1 MEQFSEM
8 VKSHMEQR
16 FGNGYQIK
24 VCKVR
29 KNNGVCRTGL
39 NIIKKD
45 KVAVPTVYLDFYL
58 EEYQKGREL
67 EKIYQDIVS
76 VYEQHKDDLPFDSS
90 ILNDFEK
97 AKDKIC
103 LKLINLEKN
112 QAVLEEAPYITFH
125 DLAIVFYVSLLENEG
140 SFSIDIHHSMLEEWG
155 QKLDLEEL
163 YSLALQNTQRIFKE
177 ELIPMEEL
185 LADLLKAKPESE
197 PVIRS
202 IEDKKEVSMYVAS
215 NTLKING
222 AAVLLYPGFLKAFA
236 DKTGGDF
243 YILPSSVHETIFIP
257 DDGKKRI
264 QELALMVK
272 EVNETQ
278 VLPEEILSDNLY
290 LYSRQDDN
298 ITICSQ
304 QK

>member
-8 VKSHMEQR
+8 VKSHMEQH
-16 FGNGYQIK
+16 FGDEYQIQ

-45 KVAVPTVYLDFYL
+45 KAAVPTVYLDFYL
-58 EEYQKGREL
+58 EEYQQGREL
-67 EKIYQDIVS
+67 EKIYQDIIS
-76 VYEQHKDDLPFDSS
+76 VYEQHKDDVAFDSS
-90 ILNDFEK
+90 ILTDFEK
-97 AKDKIC
+97 VRERIC

-112 QAVLEEAPYITFH
+112 QAMLEEAPYIIFQ
-125 DLAIVFYVSLLENEG
+125 DLAIVFYVSFLENEG
-140 SFSIDIHHSMLEEWG
+140 SFSIDVNHSMLEEWG

-163 YSLALQNTQRIFKE
+163 YNLALQNTQRIFKE

-185 LADLLKAKPESE
+185 IADLLKAKPESE

-202 IEDKKEVSMYVAS
+202 IENKGEVSMYVAS
-215 NTLKING
+215 NALKING

-243 YILPSSVHETIFIP
+243 YILPSSVHETIFVP
-257 DDGKKRI
+257 ADGKNQI

-298 ITICSQ
+298 ITIYSQ